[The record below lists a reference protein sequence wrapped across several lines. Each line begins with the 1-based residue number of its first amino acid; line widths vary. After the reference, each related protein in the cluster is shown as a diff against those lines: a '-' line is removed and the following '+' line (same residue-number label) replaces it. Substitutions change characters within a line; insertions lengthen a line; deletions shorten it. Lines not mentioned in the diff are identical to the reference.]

1 MSKYLVFILFAGAL
15 SIGFCTYK
23 NYGISWD
30 EGDQRHLGLLT
41 YHYFSYGKDS
51 LEHCDNREYG
61 ASFELPLIWIEKGLN
76 LTDSRSIYLMRHL
89 VTHLFFLFGAV
100 AFFLLIDYYFKNKL
114 LATIGF
120 LMLVTHPVIY
130 SHSFYNSKDIVFL
143 SMYCICYFLSVLAFD
158 KNRLKYYI
166 WLGISCGLLTNLRIM
181 GCLLIFC
188 LSLFFLTDYMLARG
202 DKSKRK
208 QIGKFFGGFFL
219 SALLVLY
226 ITSPFLW
233 PNPVQNIVY
242 IFRDMA
248 NHYPVQVLF
257 DGHFIN
263 PQNVPGYAAVIFS
276 ISTPPVYL
284 LAGLTGII
292 ISGICFF
299 KRPLHFCIDRKK
311 RNIVLF
317 AIGFFQPLLSVVL
330 FHSEIFDGWRHLF
343 FIYPSFV
350 LLAVYG
356 LSYFFDK
363 KGKWIYVTIVT
374 AGICTTILFII
385 SAYPFENVY
394 FNSLAG
400 KQTPENLRNKWE
412 LDYWGNSY
420 YQALKY
426 ITEHDTAA
434 KINVQV
440 EGLVGEENAWL
451 LKPADR
457 KRICFTNGIPPPDYF
472 AGWYKNHPQD
482 YPFEDKEV
490 YSVHALNSKIVS
502 VFKLK

>member
-1 MSKYLVFILFAGAL
+1 MSKYLVLLLFAGAL
-15 SIGFCTYK
+15 SIGLGTFK

-76 LTDSRSIYLMRHL
+76 LHDSRSIYLMRHL
-89 VTHLFFLFGAV
+89 VTHLFFLLGAV

-114 LATIGF
+114 FAVIGF
-120 LMLVTHPVIY
+120 FMLVTEPVIY

-143 SMYCICYFLSVLAFD
+143 SMYCICYFLTVLAFD
-158 KNRLKYYI
+158 KNKLKYYI
-166 WLGISCGLLTNLRIM
+166 WLGIGCGLLTNLRVM

-188 LSLFFLTDYMLARG
+188 LSLFFLTDYLRA
-202 DKSKRK
+202 DKKKRK
-208 QIGKFFGGFFL
+208 QIYLSFGCFFM
-219 SALLVLY
+219 SSLLVLY

-242 IFRDMA
+242 VFKDMA
-248 NHYPVQVLF
+248 SHYPVQVLF
-257 DGHFIN
+257 DGRNVN
-263 PQNVPGYAAVIFS
+263 PQNVPYYAITLFG
-276 ISTPPVYL
+276 ITTPLVYL
-284 LAGLTGII
+284 LAGITGIVVL
-292 ISGICFF
+292 GICFL
-299 KRPLHFCIDRKK
+299 KRPLHFCTDRKE
-311 RNIVLF
+311 RNMLLF
-317 AIGFFQPLLSVVL
+317 AIGFFQPLLSVIL

-350 LLAVYG
+350 LLAIYG
-356 LSYFFDK
+356 LSCLFHK
-363 KGKWIYVTIVT
+363 KGKWIYITIIAV
-374 AGICTTILFII
+374 GICTTIGFII

-394 FNSLAG
+394 FNRLAG

-426 ITEHDTAA
+426 IVETDTAA

-440 EGLVGEENAWL
+440 IGLVGEENAWL
-451 LKPADR
+451 LKPDDR
-457 KRICFTNGIPPPDYF
+457 KRICFTDGTPQPEYF
-472 AGWYKNHPQD
+472 VGWYKNHPQD
-482 YPFEDKEV
+482 YPFENKEV
-490 YSVHALNSKIVS
+490 YSIRALNSKIVS
-502 VFKLK
+502 VFKLQ